1 MDMIVLIVNTIS
13 VRTCLGSFGMR
24 LMDFSFTAQEL
35 AFRDEVR
42 SFIAA
47 NLTDDVARR
56 FKRGWR
62 WTRPETE
69 MWTRKLHA
77 VGWSA
82 PNWPVAYGGTG
93 WTPIQKHIFEME
105 TWGAGAPPTHN
116 QNFDL
121 VGPIVYSF
129 GSEEQKAR
137 VLPLILAGDY
147 YWAQG
152 FSEPGAGSDLASLK
166 TKAVRDGDH
175 YVVNGQKTWTTDAN
189 VCNGVFTLVR
199 TDPTSSK
206 PQAGISFLL
215 IDLDLPGVTVRPIEM
230 LNGEK
235 HLNEVFFDNVRVPV
249 ENLVGEENKGW
260 GYSKILLTHE
270 RVASAR
276 VFELRR
282 DLAEARRHAA
292 EMRVRGERLIDER
305 GFSARL
311 ARLDIEVAALEFTV
325 LRVLTEGE
333 HANGRA
339 ASVLKIQGSE
349 LLQKVSALKAETL
362 GCYAEIAYPVPD
374 GWEEPWLNTLPGPD
388 WASGAMG
395 AYLQFRAATIY
406 GGSNEIQRTIIARS
420 VLGR

>member
-1 MDMIVLIVNTIS
+1 MQFK
-13 VRTCLGSFGMR
+13 VRI
-24 LMDFSFTAQEL
+24 MDFSFTADEI

-42 SFIAA
+42 AFIDR
-47 NLTDDVARR
+47 NLTEEVARR

-69 MWTRKLHA
+69 WWTRKLHE

-82 PNWPVAYGGTG
+82 PNWPVEYGGTG
-93 WTPIQKHIFEME
+93 WSPIKKHIFEME
-105 TWGAGAPPTHN
+105 SWAAGAPPTHN

-121 VGPIVYSF
+121 VGPIVYTF
-129 GSEEQKAR
+129 GSAEQKAR
-137 VLPLILAGDY
+137 VLPPILSGDY

-166 TKAVRDGDH
+166 TKAVRDGEH
-175 YVVNGQKTWTTDAN
+175 YIVNGQKTWTTDAN
-189 VCNGVFTLVR
+189 VCDGVFTLVR
-199 TDPTSSK
+199 TDPTAAK

-215 IDLDLPGVTVRPIEM
+215 IDLDLPGITVRPIEM
-230 LNGEK
+230 LNGEM

-249 ENLVGEENKGW
+249 GNLVGEENKGW

-282 DLAEARRHAA
+282 DLAEARHHAA
-292 EMRVRGERLIDER
+292 EARVRSGRLIDDP
-305 GFSARL
+305 GFRARL
-311 ARLDIEVAALEFTV
+311 ARLEIEVSALEFTV

-333 HANGRA
+333 HASGRA
-339 ASVLKIQGSE
+339 ASVLKIRGSE
-349 LLQKVSALKAETL
+349 LLQQVSALKAETL
-362 GCYAEIAYPVPD
+362 GRYAEVVYPVPQD
-374 GWEEPWLNTLPGPD
+374 WSEPWLDTMPGPD

>member
-1 MDMIVLIVNTIS
+1 M
-13 VRTCLGSFGMR
+13 
-24 LMDFSFTAQEL
+24 MDFRFSAEEI

-42 SFIAA
+42 AFIDQH
-47 NLTDDVARR
+47 LTDDIARR

-69 MWTRKLHA
+69 WWTRKLHE

-82 PNWPVAYGGTG
+82 PNWPVEYGGTG

-121 VGPIVYSF
+121 VGPIVYTF
-129 GSEEQKAR
+129 GSAEQKAR
-137 VLPLILAGDY
+137 VLPGILSGDY

-166 TKAVRDGDH
+166 TRAVRDGDH
-175 YVVNGQKTWTTDAN
+175 YVVDGQKIWTTDAN
-189 VCNGVFTLVR
+189 VCDGVFTLVR
-199 TDPTSSK
+199 TDPTAAK

-215 IDLDLPGVTVRPIEM
+215 IDLKLPGITVRPIEM
-230 LNGEK
+230 MNGEL

-282 DLAEARRHAA
+282 DLAEARHHAA
-292 EMRVRGERLIDER
+292 EVRARGGRLIDDPVFR
-305 GFSARL
+305 TKL
-311 ARLDIEVAALEFTV
+311 ARLEVEVSALEFTV

-333 HANGRA
+333 HASGRA
-339 ASVLKIQGSE
+339 ASVVKIRGSE
-349 LLQKVSALKAETL
+349 LLQEVSALKAETL
-362 GCYAEIAYPVPD
+362 GCYAEVVYPVPED
-374 GWEEPWLNTLPGPD
+374 WQEPWLDSLPGPD

-395 AYLQFRAATIY
+395 AYLQLRAATIY
-406 GGSNEIQRTIIARS
+406 GGSNEIQRTLIARS
-420 VLGR
+420 VSGR